1 LPPILEKN
9 NTQARCSTHLAN
21 GTWTSTLLLPT
32 SRSDRSEWQWFHR
45 LISLSGLGWAF
56 VLVGVLWELF
66 ALAFSHY
73 AGWGWDNGAFFFAW
87 GLGILT
93 FGFFLR
99 TSRKRQAVSRLFLA
113 VNILMVSV
121 LSMVVATG

>member
-1 LPPILEKN
+1 
-9 NTQARCSTHLAN
+9 
-21 GTWTSTLLLPT
+21 
-32 SRSDRSEWQWFHR
+32 
-45 LISLSGLGWAF
+45 LGWAF
-56 VLVGVLWELF
+56 VLVGFLWELF

-73 AGWGWDNGAFFFAW
+73 AGWEWDNGAFFFAW

-121 LSMVVATG
+121 LSMVVATR

>member
-1 LPPILEKN
+1 
-9 NTQARCSTHLAN
+9 
-21 GTWTSTLLLPT
+21 
-32 SRSDRSEWQWFHR
+32 
-45 LISLSGLGWAF
+45 LGWAF
-56 VLVGVLWELF
+56 VLVGFLWELF

-87 GLGILT
+87 GLGILA

-99 TSRKRQAVSRLFLA
+99 TSRKGQAVSRLFLA